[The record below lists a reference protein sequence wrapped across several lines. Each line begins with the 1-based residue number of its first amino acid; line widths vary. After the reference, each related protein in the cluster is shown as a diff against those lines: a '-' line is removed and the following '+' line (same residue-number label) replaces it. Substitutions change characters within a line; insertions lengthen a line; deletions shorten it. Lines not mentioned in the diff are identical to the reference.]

1 MIQQEQ
7 QGIYAKQ
14 TLIVDEIA
22 AILQLAALCSTFEGL
37 PMPLFRTDMCKQR
50 SGNET
55 FDFLYYEQ
63 GLLVGY
69 LGIENHG
76 TEQKEFEGMVH
87 PAHRRKGIATR
98 LLHAAQEESRHNGT
112 KQLVLTNI
120 RASASG
126 VAFAKAIDATLDFSE
141 HQMVL
146 RTFKDRPIFDER
158 VVFRQ
163 AKSSEDLEKVASVLA
178 TDRDNTLEWSRQHVA
193 NHMKTPGQRFY
204 ILTFGGTELGC
215 DEPIGT
221 LRLDEMEQQVGIYG
235 FVVHPEYRSKG
246 YGRHLLQES
255 IHVVHSEGSKEVML
269 EVNEN
274 NTNALGLYLSC
285 GFEIV
290 TTYDY
295 YGIEVV

>member
-1 MIQQEQ
+1 MTQSPS

-14 TLIVDEIA
+14 KLTENELAEVQ
-22 AILQLAALCSTFEGL
+22 QLAAICSEFEGL
-37 PMPLFRTDMCKQR
+37 GTPLFRTDMIEQR
-50 SGNET
+50 SGNDT

-76 TEQKEFEGMVH
+76 TKQKEFEGMVH
-87 PAHRRKGIATR
+87 PEYRRRGIATR
-98 LLHAAQEESRHNGT
+98 LLQAAKEESRHSRIE
-112 KQLVLTNI
+112 QLILTCK

-126 VAFAKAIDATLDFSE
+126 TAFAKAIGARLDFSE

-146 RTFKDRPIFDER
+146 GTFKERPVFDER
-158 VVFRQ
+158 VIFRQ
-163 AKSSEDLEKVASVLA
+163 AVGAEDLEKVASVLA
-178 TDRDNTLEWSRQHVA
+178 TDGDNTIEWARKRVA
-193 NHMKTPGQRFY
+193 DHMKQPNQRFY
-204 ILTFGGTELGC
+204 LLTFGGTDLGC

-221 LRLDEMEQQVGIYG
+221 LRLDGMEQQEGIYG
-235 FVVHPEYRSKG
+235 FVVRPEYRGKG
-246 YGRHLLQES
+246 YGRQLLQEA
-255 IHVVHSEGSKEVML
+255 IHVVHNEGSKEVML
-269 EVNEN
+269 EVDVD

-295 YGIEVV
+295 YIV